1 MSPFRRAEDLLKALS
16 SGLLGMQREGG
27 RTLTEEGGTPK
38 SFVLT
43 PASPAKARLSQPPT
57 KAGSGHFTSGP
68 QVALGSW
75 DIGNAQRGGPGRSGW
90 SACSVVTPPLQRRW
104 E

>member
-16 SGLLGMQREGG
+16 SGLLGMQREGW
-27 RTLTEEGGTPK
+27 RTLTEERGTPE

-57 KAGSGHFTSGP
+57 KARSGHFTSGP
-68 QVALGSW
+68 QMALG
-75 DIGNAQRGGPGRSGW
+75 
-90 SACSVVTPPLQRRW
+90 
-104 E
+104 